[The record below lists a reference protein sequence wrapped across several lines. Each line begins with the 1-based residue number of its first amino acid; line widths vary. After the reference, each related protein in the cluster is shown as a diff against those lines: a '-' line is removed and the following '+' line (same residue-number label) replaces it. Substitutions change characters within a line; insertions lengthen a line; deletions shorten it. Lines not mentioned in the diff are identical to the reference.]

1 MIVDLDPATKQ
12 TSKPTGVTTP
22 LSQNIISSEVNK
34 SLCEAVGCFAQA
46 TTEIKVK
53 VGKQGKISL
62 LLCKGCVN
70 KFRENRGF
78 GAHNE

>member
-1 MIVDLDPATKQ
+1 M
-12 TSKPTGVTTP
+12 
-22 LSQNIISSEVNK
+22 SQGTISSEVNK

-62 LLCKGCVN
+62 LLCKECVK
-70 KFRENRGF
+70 KFRDKRV
-78 GAHNE
+78 ADVDNE

>member
-1 MIVDLDPATKQ
+1 MIVALDPATKQ
-12 TSKPTGVTTP
+12 TSKPTGVKTP
-22 LSQNIISSEVNK
+22 MSQGILSSELNK
-34 SLCEAVGCFAQA
+34 SLCEAVDCFAEA

-53 VGKQGKISL
+53 VGKQGTISL

-78 GAHNE
+78 GAPNE